1 MGVWWEAGDTHY
13 LLDHFFAASRNGTQ
27 TGDAVPIRE
36 QRFERE
42 TYIERI

>member
-13 LLDHFFAASRNGTQ
+13 LLNIPLPASERYTQ
-27 TGDAVPIRE
+27 IGDAAPIRG

-42 TYIERI
+42 TYIESI